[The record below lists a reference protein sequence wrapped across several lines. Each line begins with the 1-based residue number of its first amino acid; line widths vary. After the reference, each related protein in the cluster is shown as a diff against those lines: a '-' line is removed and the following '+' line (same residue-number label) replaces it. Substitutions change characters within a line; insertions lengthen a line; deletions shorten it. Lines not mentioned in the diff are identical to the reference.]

1 MKLIEF
7 SLIGLLLFFSF
18 IVNYYYGHQGL
29 MPLDDLQNFNSGF
42 RVKLGDFPF
51 IDYFSITGPIL
62 DIWQSNIYKVFGV
75 NWQSFVIHASIM
87 NCLYS
92 LSIFI
97 FLKKLDFTNLQSFVF
112 SLSGGLLMYP
122 PTGNPTVEHNS
133 LTLSIIALFC
143 FIIGLKEKKNY
154 FLIIS
159 IFIFCLS
166 FFTKQVPTIYFV
178 AFCILIYFTKIFS
191 EIKISK
197 TIFLILFSIFIFS
210 IFIFYFLINGV
221 PLINILNQYFIFA
234 SSLGESRFD
243 NINFVIFYEN
253 TSKLFFLIF
262 LIIPSIYFSIITR
275 NFNNIFMVF
284 GLSLII
290 IIYENHSQNQTITF
304 SLLPVILALFYFFY
318 NEEKLN
324 NNLVKY
330 FFYIIIIYAF
340 YRILRYEI
348 LYILIF
354 FILIFIFIFMNWK
367 KRIISLNHLILI
379 YLCIVS
385 CFYFEKYVKIRSW
398 DDLNKNSLSNSFD
411 AYIIDKKLSNLKWRT
426 VYFDDIKKEK
436 KLIQNTLKF
445 LKKLENS
452 KYILI
457 SDYQIYNIILNKK
470 DYSPVKYWFK
480 DHTYP
485 SIDHKLRS
493 DFDTFF
499 KKKIYDNEVSLIILD
514 NTAEFK
520 TKELKNFSWLFKC
533 LTKIN
538 HSNKPKQID
547 AFLVDQQCLL
557 N

>member
-1 MKLIEF
+1 MKLIEL
-7 SLIGLLLFFSF
+7 SLIVLLLFISF

-29 MPLDDLQNFNSGF
+29 MPLDDLQNFNSGY

-51 IDYFSITGPIL
+51 IDYYSITGPIL

-92 LSIFI
+92 LSIFF
-97 FLKKLDFTNLQSFVF
+97 FLKKLNFSNLQSFFF

-122 PTGNPTVEHNS
+122 SAGNPTVEHSS
-133 LTLSIIALFC
+133 LTLSIIALFF

-166 FFTKQVPTIYFV
+166 FFTKQVPTVYFVTFCIIIYFS
-178 AFCILIYFTKIFS
+178 KIFG

-197 TIFLILFSIFIFS
+197 TFFLILSSITIFS
-210 IFIFYFLINGV
+210 LFIFYFFINGV
-221 PLINILNQYFIFA
+221 PLINIINQYFIFA
-234 SSLGESRFD
+234 SSLGESRFVS
-243 NINFVIFYEN
+243 INYNIFYEN

-262 LIIPSIYFSIITR
+262 LIIPSIYLSFTTR
-275 NFNNIFMVF
+275 NFDNLIILS

-290 IIYENHSQNQTITF
+290 IIYENHSQNQPITF

-318 NEEKLN
+318 NKEIPN
-324 NNLVKY
+324 NNLIKY
-330 FFYIIIIYAF
+330 FFYIITVYAF

-348 LYILIF
+348 LYIFIF
-354 FILIFIFIFMNWK
+354 FIFIFIFILMSWK
-367 KRIISLNHLILI
+367 KIIISLN
-379 YLCIVS
+379 YLVLTYLFIVS
-385 CFYFEKYVKIRSW
+385 CLYFEKYVKIRSW
-398 DDLNKNSLSNSFD
+398 DDLNKYSLLNSFN
-411 AYIIDKKLSNLKWRT
+411 ASLIDGKLTNLKWKT
-426 VYFDDIKKEK
+426 VYFEDIQKEK
-436 KLIQNTLKF
+436 KLIFNTIEF
-445 LKKLENS
+445 LKKLEHS

-457 SDYQIYNIILNKK
+457 SDYQIYNIILKK
-470 DYSPVKYWFK
+470 RDYSPVKYWFK

-485 SIDHKLRS
+485 NKNHKLRS
-493 DFDTFF
+493 DFDNFF
-499 KKKIYDNEVSLIILD
+499 KKKIYENKISLIILD

-520 TKELKNFSWLFKC
+520 TKELKNFSWLFEC

-538 HSNKPKQID
+538 HSNIPEEID
-547 AFLVDQQCLL
+547 VFLIDQQCLF
-557 N
+557 

>member
-1 MKLIEF
+1 MKLIEL
-7 SLIGLLLFFSF
+7 SLIVLLLFISF

-29 MPLDDLQNFNSGF
+29 MPLDDLQNFNSGY

-51 IDYFSITGPIL
+51 IDYYSITGPIL

-92 LSIFI
+92 LSIFF
-97 FLKKLDFTNLQSFVF
+97 FLKKLNFSNLQSFFF

-122 PTGNPTVEHNS
+122 SAGNPTVEHSS
-133 LTLSIIALFC
+133 LTLSIIALFF

-166 FFTKQVPTIYFV
+166 FFTKQVPTVYFVIFCIIIYFS
-178 AFCILIYFTKIFS
+178 KIFG

-197 TIFLILFSIFIFS
+197 TFFLILSSITIFS
-210 IFIFYFLINGV
+210 LFIFYFFINGV
-221 PLINILNQYFIFA
+221 PLINIINQYFIFA
-234 SSLGESRFD
+234 SSLGESRFVS
-243 NINFVIFYEN
+243 INYNIFYEN

-262 LIIPSIYFSIITR
+262 LIIPSIYLSFTTR
-275 NFNNIFMVF
+275 NFDNLIILS

-290 IIYENHSQNQTITF
+290 IIYENHSQNQPITF

-318 NEEKLN
+318 NKEIPN
-324 NNLVKY
+324 NNLIKY
-330 FFYIIIIYAF
+330 FFYIITVYAF

-348 LYILIF
+348 LYIFIF
-354 FILIFIFIFMNWK
+354 FIFIFIFILMSWK
-367 KRIISLNHLILI
+367 KIIISLN
-379 YLCIVS
+379 YLVLTYLFIVS
-385 CFYFEKYVKIRSW
+385 CLYFEKYVKIRSW
-398 DDLNKNSLSNSFD
+398 DDLNKYSLLNSFN
-411 AYIIDKKLSNLKWRT
+411 ASLIDGKLTNLKWKT
-426 VYFDDIKKEK
+426 VYFEDIQKEK
-436 KLIQNTLKF
+436 KLIFNTIEF
-445 LKKLENS
+445 LKKLEHS

-457 SDYQIYNIILNKK
+457 SDYQIYNIILNKT

-485 SIDHKLRS
+485 NKNHKLRS
-493 DFDTFF
+493 DFDNFF
-499 KKKIYDNEVSLIILD
+499 KKKIYENKISLIILD

-520 TKELKNFSWLFKC
+520 TKELKNFSWLFEC

-538 HSNKPKQID
+538 HSNIPEEID
-547 AFLVDQQCLL
+547 VFLIDQQCLF
-557 N
+557 